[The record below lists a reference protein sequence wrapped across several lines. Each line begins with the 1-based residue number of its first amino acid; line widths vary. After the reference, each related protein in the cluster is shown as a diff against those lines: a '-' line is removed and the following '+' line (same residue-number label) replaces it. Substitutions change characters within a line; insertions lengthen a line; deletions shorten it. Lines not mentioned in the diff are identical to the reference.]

1 MPKPNDRNS
10 GRLKVAERDISKTC
24 IQYLELRGWHCIRQN
39 MGPFGKGGVPD
50 YVAIHYRRHVAMW
63 LEMKAPS
70 DRRKCRCASKKR
82 GKCTVCLQ
90 AEFAELVRS
99 QGGLVLRIADVSA
112 FISWY
117 ESRFAWYESRFG
129 VEGQMRLGGA
139 Q

>member
-1 MPKPNDRNS
+1 MPKPNDRNAS
-10 GRLKVAERDISKTC
+10 PLKVHERDVTKAVID
-24 IQYLELRGWHCIRQN
+24 YLRLRGWHCERQN

-82 GKCTVCLQ
+82 GECTVCLQ
-90 AEFAELVRS
+90 IKFSEMVRGM
-99 QGGLVLRIADVSA
+99 GGLVLRIADVDA
-112 FISWY
+112 FIAYY
-117 ESRFAWYESRFG
+117 EQRFG

-139 Q
+139 S

>member
-1 MPKPNDRNS
+1 MPKPNDRNAS
-10 GRLKVAERDISKTC
+10 PLKVHERDVTKAVID
-24 IQYLELRGWHCIRQN
+24 YLRLRGWHCIRQN

-63 LEMKAPS
+63 LEFKS
-70 DRRKCRCASKKR
+70 NFDRRTCRCASKKR

-129 VEGQMRLGGA
+129 VEGQMRLGGGA
-139 Q
+139 